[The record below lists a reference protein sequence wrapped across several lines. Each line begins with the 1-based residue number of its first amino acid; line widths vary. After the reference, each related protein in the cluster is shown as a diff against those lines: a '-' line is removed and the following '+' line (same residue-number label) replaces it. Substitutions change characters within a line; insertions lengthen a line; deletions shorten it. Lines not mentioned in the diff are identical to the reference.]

1 MREKNVMSYNAML
14 SLYLGIGDFMSAR
27 KVFNEMGE
35 RNIASW
41 NAMINGYAKVGRMRE
56 ACELFD
62 EMPMRNEV
70 SYTIIISGCVG
81 VSDLFRVLLDFSITP
96 MFLLR
101 DGRDWTAPEK
111 KLESVWDDEEQF
123 DDVVRCRSKLLES
136 VWDDEEQFDDVVR
149 CRSKLYALMEKLFLS
164 LRVLNSSFIENS
176 FIIQEGDPVNEMF
189 FLMRGNLLTMATN
202 GGRAGFFNS
211 VSLKA
216 SDYCGD
222 GLLTWALN
230 PNASLTLPASTR
242 TVYRNFEKFHRHLKD
257 IPNYTLYLPHKMIVS
272 SSTEDAFVHQY
283 FIQLDK
289 YVQPTN
295 MKCGIFSVPFPR
307 YIFLEVC

>member
-111 KLESVWDDEEQF
+111 K
-123 DDVVRCRSKLLES
+123 
-136 VWDDEEQFDDVVR
+136 
-149 CRSKLYALMEKLFLS
+149 
-164 LRVLNSSFIENS
+164 
-176 FIIQEGDPVNEMF
+176 
-189 FLMRGNLLTMATN
+189 
-202 GGRAGFFNS
+202 
-211 VSLKA
+211 
-216 SDYCGD
+216 
-222 GLLTWALN
+222 
-230 PNASLTLPASTR
+230 
-242 TVYRNFEKFHRHLKD
+242 
-257 IPNYTLYLPHKMIVS
+257 
-272 SSTEDAFVHQY
+272 
-283 FIQLDK
+283 
-289 YVQPTN
+289 
-295 MKCGIFSVPFPR
+295 
-307 YIFLEVC
+307 